1 MSRKFN
7 LVVVGVLVGAMG
19 LSATAVVGQAAGKGQ
34 SGAVTAE
41 ATSDSGACPVPG
53 AKWAEVSPLAA
64 AGWSKEKLAAAR
76 EYAESIHSAGVV
88 IVQHGKVVEEWGD
101 VDGKL
106 ASFSM
111 RKSLLSALYGIYS
124 AEGKIDINETLGQLG
139 ISDSPD
145 PLTKEEQ
152 QARIVDLLRARSGV
166 YHAVDFETDSMKRSR
181 PARGS
186 HAPGTFWYYNNWD
199 FNTVGTIFEKET
211 GLSIGEAF
219 DKRIAKPI
227 GMQDFSSRDVYYLPG
242 PESTQRGY
250 MFEITAR
257 DLARFGQL
265 YLCHGRWGDRQIIPA
280 EWVAKSS
287 HSDEMI
293 QVGKYKLGGYEYL
306 WWVEHDG
313 ALLGPA
319 TLPGMFAAEGAGGHY
334 VLIIPTLDMVIV
346 NRFANEPKNH
356 EVKSVVAAAQVP
368 GIYEDQ
374 FGKLVTLILDA
385 NTAGAEAESKNA
397 AAK

>member
-1 MSRKFN
+1 MSRKF
-7 LVVVGVLVGAMG
+7 LVAVASGLVWLTA
-19 LSATAVVGQAAGKGQ
+19 SATQSAVGQAAAKT
-34 SGAVTAE
+34 SE
-41 ATSDSGACPVPG
+41 AACPVPG
-53 AKWAEVSPLAA
+53 ATWTQITPAEA
-64 AGWSKEKLAAAR
+64 AGWSKEKLAAAK

-88 IVQHGKVVEEWGD
+88 IVEHGKVVDEWGD

-124 AEGKIDINETLGQLG
+124 AEGKININETLAQAG
-139 ISDSPD
+139 INDSPD

-166 YHAVDFETDSMKRSR
+166 YHPVDFETASMKKNR

-199 FNTVGTIFEKET
+199 FNTLGTIFEKET
-211 GLSIGEAF
+211 GLSIGDAF
-219 DKRIAKPI
+219 EKRIAKPI
-227 GMQDFSSRDVYYLPG
+227 GMQDFSPSDVYYLPG
-242 PESTQRGY
+242 TESVERGY
-250 MFEITAR
+250 MFEVTAR

-265 YLCHGRWGDRQIIPA
+265 YLCHGRWGDRQIVPA

-293 QVGKYKLGGYEYL
+293 HAGKYDLGGYEYL

-313 ALLGPA
+313 ALLGPV
-319 TLPGMFAAEGAGGHY
+319 TLPGMFMAVGAGGHY
-334 VLIIPTLDMVIV
+334 VLVIPSLDMVIV
-346 NRFANEPKNH
+346 NRVGNEPANH
-356 EVKSVVAAAQVP
+356 EIKSVVAAADGP
-368 GIYEDQ
+368 GLKGEQ
-374 FGKLVTLILDA
+374 FSKLVGLIL
-385 NTAGAEAESKNA
+385 A
-397 AAK
+397 ARAS